1 MLLLN
6 YGRRVMNMKTYLKY
20 IVELTAES
28 GYDAAYETVELE
40 YDIRTNTVDM
50 IPLPKYIVG
59 QNEGTI
65 YYNYNKKIVQ
75 IIDPETMDPLII
87 LNDRL

>member
-1 MLLLN
+1 MT
-6 YGRRVMNMKTYLKY
+6 TYFKY

-40 YDIRTNTVDM
+40 YDIRRDEIDM
-50 IPLPKYIVG
+50 TPLPKFIVG

-65 YYNYNKKIVQ
+65 YYNYNKRIIQ
-75 IIDPETMDPLII
+75 IINPETMDELII
-87 LNDRL
+87 LNERL